1 MPKETIQLSDHF
13 TYSRLLRFVLPCIG
27 TMLFT
32 SVYGIVDGLCVS
44 NFVGKTAFAA
54 VNLIMPLP
62 QLLGTVGFMLG
73 TGGSAIVGIT
83 LGEGD
88 QKKAD
93 RYFTM
98 FLLAALISVSVLAV
112 LGILLLRPVAM
123 LLGAK
128 GELLDYAVRYGR
140 ILMLALPPFA
150 LQNMFQSFFVTAEKP
165 LLGFWFTVGAG
176 CTNMVL
182 DVVMVGMLHWGVEGA
197 AVATLISQLVGG
209 VLPVFYFIDHHNTS
223 RLHLCRTQFYGRVL
237 WDACINGSSELMT
250 NLSMSLVNILYNF
263 QLLRLAGENGVAAY
277 GVIMYAAFLFVAV
290 FVGYAVGSAPIV
302 SFHYGARNHAEVHNL
317 YQKSL
322 RLIAVVAVTMT
333 AASMVIIPYVA
344 RIFVGYDAQLLAL
357 TSRAFRLYA
366 LSFLIMGFNVYASSF
381 FTALGDGVTS
391 ALISFLRTLVFQLA
405 ALLLLPALWGIDGV
419 WLAVTA
425 AELAAL
431 AVSVYVCDKRP
442 EIPLP
447 SWLTRHNKKA
457 AGTPAAF
464 LLFKGIFHQLAV
476 FDARSGVL
484 LVGHIVKIGVHHPGD
499 AVVRYQQVGLA
510 GVCLQLVQQVVDA
523 LCQLHHAFA
532 AVIAVGKVG
541 LGDAELRTVPG
552 RALVFAKALLPQAG
566 LAAGGQTG
574 CGGNGLCGVGGAGEG
589 RVQDLVDVQAAV
601 PDKLAQ
607 LPRLLLPVG
616 GQRTVG
622 HAADLIFHVPYR
634 LAVAGEIDIMHK
646 ITPYSLCRVPSG
658 SRQTVSPSSMP
669 RHVSS
674 LSG

>member
-1 MPKETIQLSDHF
+1 MERLILCKEHRHGHRQRGKLGGGDSQPHAVNAPQGGQQEQRGKLEQQGAQKRDESTRHAVPQ
-13 TYSRLLRFVLPCIG
+13 RGEEGGRIG

-32 SVYGIVDGLCVS
+32 SIYGIVDGLCVS

-83 LGEGD
+83 LGEGNP
-88 QKKAD
+88 KKAD

-112 LGILLLRPVAM
+112 LGILLLRPVAE

-197 AVATLISQLVGG
+197 AIATLISQLVGG

-333 AASMVIIPYVA
+333 AVSMVLIPYVA
-344 RIFVGYDAQLLAL
+344 RIFG
-357 TSRAFRLYA
+357 
-366 LSFLIMGFNVYASSF
+366 
-381 FTALGDGVTS
+381 
-391 ALISFLRTLVFQLA
+391 
-405 ALLLLPALWGIDGV
+405 
-419 WLAVTA
+419 
-425 AELAAL
+425 AAL
-431 AVSVYVCDKRP
+431 AQRDA
-442 EIPLP
+442 
-447 SWLTRHNKKA
+447 NDGAA
-457 AGTPAAF
+457 AGAQHKADSAQQ
-464 LLFKGIFHQLAV
+464 LRQRHDEVDRRKGRLAHK
-476 FDARSGVL
+476 
-484 LVGHIVKIGVHHPGD
+484 VGNTQAVHD
-499 AVVRYQQVGLA
+499 AVDGGEQHGADAGQHEPQQAGIGKVVGKL
-510 GVCLQLVQQVVDA
+510 DA
-523 LCQLHHAFA
+523 L
-532 AVIAVGKVG
+532 
-541 LGDAELRTVPG
+541 LRHEHS
-552 RALVFAKALLPQAG
+552 FQ
-566 LAAGGQTG
+566 
-574 CGGNGLCGVGGAGEG
+574 
-589 RVQDLVDVQAAV
+589 
-601 PDKLAQ
+601 
-607 LPRLLLPVG
+607 
-616 GQRTVG
+616 
-622 HAADLIFHVPYR
+622 
-634 LAVAGEIDIMHK
+634 
-646 ITPYSLCRVPSG
+646 
-658 SRQTVSPSSMP
+658 
-669 RHVSS
+669 
-674 LSG
+674 